1 MATYIGTGR
10 RIQPIVETFVATLGQ
25 TTFNITY
32 SAATD
37 VIDVYQNGVRL
48 FPGDYT
54 ATNSTT
60 VILTSGCDAGDEITI
75 VVNKPTQPK

>member
-10 RIQPIVETFVATLGQ
+10 RTPSVNTFTATLNQ
-25 TTFNITY
+25 TVFSVTY

-37 VIDVYQNGVRL
+37 VVEVYQNGVRL
-48 FPGDYT
+48 FPGDFT

-60 VILTSGCDAGDEITI
+60 VILSAGCDAGDEITI
-75 VVNKPTQPK
+75 ILHRPTQPK